1 MRVGGWD
8 CQIKQ
13 PLPGAMSE
21 GFLTDGVASAG
32 GPAADYWWEIVAATD
47 LASIPSSFREK

>member
-1 MRVGGWD
+1 
-8 CQIKQ
+8 
-13 PLPGAMSE
+13 MSE